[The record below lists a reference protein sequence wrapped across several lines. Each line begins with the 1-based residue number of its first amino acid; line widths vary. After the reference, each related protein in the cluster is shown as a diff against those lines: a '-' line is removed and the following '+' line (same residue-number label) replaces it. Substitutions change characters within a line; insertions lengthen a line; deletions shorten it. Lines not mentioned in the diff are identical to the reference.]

1 MKRWMQAGLILI
13 LGVLLW
19 SGCSPAAVQNVDK
32 GPWWNEGVFYQIF
45 VRSFYDS
52 DGNGIGDFNGI
63 TAKLDYLNDGN
74 PKTTDDL
81 GVTGIW
87 LLPIMPS
94 PSYHGY
100 DVTDYK
106 SVNFD
111 YGTMDDF
118 NRLLEEAHKRNI
130 RIILDLVV
138 NHTSV
143 QHPWFIEAQNPNS
156 PYRDWYIWSAENPG
170 YLGPWQQE
178 VWHRSAQGDYYY
190 GVFWSGMPDL
200 NYRNPAVGAEMK
212 EVARFWLEDVG
223 VDGFRVD
230 GARHL
235 IEEGQVQ
242 VNTEAS
248 IAWFKEFT
256 TYYKGLRP
264 DTMSVGEVWDSSY
277 VAARYPKSGALDMV
291 FDFDASTGLLKAVNW
306 KSAQP
311 AYNVFTSNQQ
321 IGSKYL
327 ATFLTNHDMNR
338 VMSQVQQKPERARN
352 AATLLLTGPGTPFIY
367 YGEEIGMTG
376 VKPDEQLRTPMQW
389 SSEAGAGF
397 TTGTPWMFP
406 NADYKTTNVANEAK
420 DPNSLYVHYR
430 KLIQLRMAHPALRS
444 GTYLKVNSK
453 NGAVYAALRVS
464 DEEVVLILVNL
475 GEEAVTDYALSL
487 DSGLQPGSYVP
498 KALLGD
504 GKFARLTV
512 SETGGFSEYLP
523 EAELP
528 AGENLVLLLTKR

>member
-1 MKRWMQAGLILI
+1 MKRWLRMGLVLLAGL
-13 LGVLLW
+13 VLW
-19 SGCSPAAVQNVDK
+19 SGCRPATVENEFQ
-32 GPWWNEGVFYQIF
+32 GPWWNEAVFYQIF

-63 TAKLDYLNDGN
+63 TAKLDYLNDGD

-87 LLPIMPS
+87 LMPIMPS

-100 DVTDYK
+100 DVTDYRA
-106 SVNFD
+106 VNFD

-118 NRLLEEAHKRNI
+118 QRLLEEAHRRGI
-130 RIILDLVV
+130 HVIVDLVV

-143 QHPWFIEAQNPNS
+143 DHPWFEEAKSNADS
-156 PYRDWYIWSAENPG
+156 PYRDWYIWSTENPG

-178 VWHRSAQGDYYY
+178 VWHFSPSGEYYY

-200 NYRNPAVGAEMK
+200 NYRTPAVGAEMK
-212 EVARFWLEDVG
+212 DVARFWLEEVG

-235 IEEGQVQ
+235 VEEGQVQ
-242 VNTEAS
+242 VNTDS
-248 IAWFKEFT
+248 SVAWFGEFT
-256 TYYKGLRP
+256 TYYKSLDP
-264 DTMSVGEVWDSSY
+264 DVMAVGEVWDSSY
-277 VAARYPKSGALDMV
+277 VAARYPKNGALDMV
-291 FDFDASTGLLKAVNW
+291 FDFDGSTGLLKAVNW

-338 VMSQVQQKPERARN
+338 VMSQVQQKPDRARC

-389 SSEAGAGF
+389 SNEENAGF
-397 TTGTPWMFP
+397 STTTPWISL
-406 NADYKTTNVANEAK
+406 NADYKTSNVADQAK
-420 DPNSLYVHYR
+420 DPDSLYVHYR
-430 KLIQLRMAHPALRS
+430 SLIQLRMQHPALRT
-444 GTYLKVNSK
+444 GEYIKVNSK
-453 NGAVYAALRVS
+453 SGSVYAALRVS
-464 DEEVVLILVNL
+464 EEEVILVLVNL
-475 GEEAVTDYALSL
+475 GEDAVSDYALAL
-487 DSGLQPGSYVP
+487 DSGLQPGSYTP
-498 KALLGD
+498 KALLGE
-504 GKFARLTV
+504 GRFTRLKVT
-512 SETGGFSEYLP
+512 EAGGFSDYLP
-523 EAELP
+523 VAELP
-528 AGENLVLLLTKR
+528 AGESLVLLLKR

>member
-1 MKRWMQAGLILI
+1 MQTGLTLI
-13 LGVLLW
+13 VSVLLW
-19 SGCSPAAVQNVDK
+19 SGCRPATVQNVDK

-130 RIILDLVV
+130 RVILDLVV

-143 QHPWFIEAQNPNS
+143 QHPWFLEAQNPNS

-178 VWHRSAQGDYYY
+178 VWHRSPQGDYYY

-242 VNTEAS
+242 VNTDAS

-256 TYYKGLRP
+256 TYYKGVRP
-264 DTMSVGEVWDSSY
+264 DAMAVGEVWDSSY

-321 IGSKYL
+321 IGSSYL

-376 VKPDEQLRTPMQW
+376 TKPDEQLRTPMQW
-389 SSEAGAGF
+389 SSAAGAGF
-397 TTGTPWMFP
+397 TTGTPWIFP
-406 NADYKTTNVANEAK
+406 HADYKTSNVADEAK

-430 KLIQLRMAHPALRS
+430 NLIHLRMAHPALRS
-444 GTYLKVNSK
+444 GAYLKVNSK
-453 NGAVYAALRVS
+453 SEAVYAALRVS
-464 DEEVVLILVNL
+464 DEEAILILVNL
-475 GEEAVTDYALSL
+475 GEEAATDYALSL
-487 DSGLQPGSYVP
+487 DAGLQPGSYLP
-498 KALLGD
+498 KALLGE

-512 SETGGFSEYLP
+512 SEAGGFSEYVP
-523 EAELP
+523 VAELP
-528 AGENLVLLLTKR
+528 AGANLVLLLTKR